1 MKLYNNFSFRG
12 LFLAG
17 LLCLSGSCTDFLTRD
32 NETGTTDDNFWHTQQ
47 ECENALGSC
56 KLWVKGA
63 WGGDEIGMVF
73 QDGATDNAYFS
84 GNFDV
89 RIQQLGNGSL
99 LPPADGNAPGSWE
112 YQFNTWNHCYIRIR
126 RCNRFLE
133 NVDKAF
139 FTVEEERARMK
150 AEARVWRAWYHIR
163 LLKWYGRNDGIPY
176 LEKSLSPTEIYMSR
190 TPVDECL
197 KNINRELDEV
207 IESGALPF
215 VWDDENM
222 RANRMS
228 LATAYT
234 LKMDVNFQF
243 KQYEEAKKAAKAL
256 IDSDKFELYKSTSG
270 DNEPGK
276 NYRDLFNYTGK
287 QNKERILWKSGG
299 SDNLFFRCMS
309 SQFSG
314 QGVMSILKSLVDSYE
329 LADGCTLAD
338 LPADERERLEKNP
351 IAEPR
356 DPRFHMSIF
365 TPGENTGFADR
376 IFDPFN
382 PDDGSYF
389 GKIEGIQSGY
399 MMKKFM
405 TSNDFGNNGNG
416 NLDFVIYRYA
426 EVLLD
431 YVECLVETGKWDDP
445 DVEKYIN
452 MIRNRA
458 GMENM
463 DKSVYNSEEKVRELY
478 RRERRVEFAFENKRY
493 DDIRRWG
500 IGNQVMQGAIYGAWN
515 PDTQSYIKIEERRCL
530 FPKFDSWPLSQNEVT
545 SNPNISQPTGW

>member
-1 MKLYNNFSFRG
+1 M
-12 LFLAG
+12 
-17 LLCLSGSCTDFLTRD
+17 
-32 NETGTTDDNFWHTQQ
+32 
-47 ECENALGSC
+47 
-56 KLWVKGA
+56 
-63 WGGDEIGMVF
+63 
-73 QDGATDNAYFS
+73 
-84 GNFDV
+84 
-89 RIQQLGNGSL
+89 
-99 LPPADGNAPGSWE
+99 
-112 YQFNTWNHCYIRIR
+112 
-126 RCNRFLE
+126 
-133 NVDKAF
+133 
-139 FTVEEERARMK
+139 
-150 AEARVWRAWYHIR
+150 
-163 LLKWYGRNDGIPY
+163 
-176 LEKSLSPTEIYMSR
+176 
-190 TPVDECL
+190 
-197 KNINRELDEV
+197 
-207 IESGALPF
+207 
-215 VWDDENM
+215 
-222 RANRMS
+222 
-228 LATAYT
+228 
-234 LKMDVNFQF
+234 
-243 KQYEEAKKAAKAL
+243 
-256 IDSDKFELYKSTSG
+256 YKSTSE

-287 QNKERILWKSGG
+287 QNKERILWKSDG

-314 QGVMSILKSLVDSYE
+314 QGVMSILKSLVDTYE
-329 LADGCTLAD
+329 LADGRTLAD

-365 TPGENTGFADR
+365 TPGENTGFANR

-458 GMENM
+458 GMKNM
-463 DKSVYNSEEKVRELY
+463 DKSVYNNEEKVRELY

-515 PDTQSYIKIEERRCL
+515 PDTQSYIKIEERRCV